1 MEVILCCKKKT
12 KFESSLVQK
21 HLNNDLNKAILT
33 TKEIANAFFYVEVAG
48 CSQRYKQLFYP
59 QLGRWLESDK
69 LRNAFV
75 IVYFDDLRPPWT

>member
-21 HLNNDLNKAILT
+21 RLYNDLNKAILT
-33 TKEIANAFFYVEVAG
+33 TKEIANAFFVLKLPDAPSDKSDY
-48 CSQRYKQLFYP
+48 FYP

-69 LRNAFV
+69 FRNAFE
-75 IVYFDDLRPPWT
+75 IGYFDDLRPPWT